1 MLIENTEK
9 EIKIGIN
16 EKYIDIFRI
25 SLIVSCT
32 FWGTALVY
40 NFLFMIMFILF
51 GKI

>member
-1 MLIENTEK
+1 MFIKNTK
-9 EIKIGIN
+9 EEVKIVIN

-25 SLIVSCT
+25 SLITSCT

-40 NFLFMIMFILF
+40 NFLFMVMLILF